1 MRPVGDTLMAETWRG
16 VLELLSQGNLVSGAD
31 IGQALGVSRSAV
43 WKQLQ
48 RLQEWDIPIEK
59 IRGRGYRLAGGIEL
73 LSRQRILDLLSADTE
88 SLLREFVLFDQV
100 DSTNT
105 VARGKIEQ
113 GFGRGYVCMA
123 ERQTQGRGRLGRTWV
138 SPFGRN
144 LYLSATWEFSGG
156 VTALEGLSLAV
167 GVAVSRAVQ
176 SFGIEAITLKWP
188 NDILLNG
195 RKVGG
200 VLLEMLG
207 DPAGLCQVVAG
218 IGINFAMPRDA
229 GIDQPW
235 ADLGCYSGVTRNGL
249 AGAVLAELLPLLA
262 TYADTSFRH
271 YRQAWEELDAYSG
284 ARVQLSTPNKIVEG
298 VAQGV
303 SDTGA
308 ICLEIDG
315 HRSFHSGGE
324 ISLRKAE

>member
-1 MRPVGDTLMAETWRG
+1 MTDTWRG
-16 VLELLSQGNLVSGAD
+16 ALELLSSGSLVSGAD
-31 IGQALGVSRSAV
+31 IGAALGVSRSAV

-48 RLQEWDIPIEK
+48 RLQEWGVPIEK
-59 IRGRGYRLAGGIEL
+59 IRGRGYRLVGGMEL
-73 LSRQRILDLLSADTE
+73 LSRQRILGLLSEDAK
-88 SLLREFVLFDQV
+88 LLLGDLVLLEQV

-105 VARGKIEQ
+105 VARRQIEQ
-113 GFGRGYVCMA
+113 GIVHSYVCMA

-156 VTALEGLSLAV
+156 VAALEGLSLAV

-176 SFGIEAITLKWP
+176 SLGVEVISLKWP

-207 DPAGLCQVVAG
+207 DPSGLCQVVVG
-218 IGINFAMPRDA
+218 IGINVAMPRDVT
-229 GIDQPW
+229 IDQPW
-235 ADLGCYSGVTRNGL
+235 ADLDCFPGVTRNGL

-262 TYADTSFRH
+262 TYAETRFRG
-271 YRQAWEELDAYSG
+271 YRRAWEELDAYSG
-284 ARVQLSTPNKIVEG
+284 EPVRLLTPGRVVEG
-298 VAQGV
+298 VARGV

-308 ICLEIDG
+308 ICLDIDG
-315 HRSFHSGGE
+315 TRSFYSGGE
-324 ISLRKAE
+324 ISLRKAL

>member
-1 MRPVGDTLMAETWRG
+1 MTDTWRG
-16 VLELLSQGNLVSGAD
+16 ALELLSGGSLVSGAD
-31 IGQALGVSRSAV
+31 IGKALGVSRSAV

-48 RLQEWDIPIEK
+48 RLQEWGVPIEK
-59 IRGRGYRLAGGIEL
+59 IRGRGYRLVGGMEL
-73 LSRQRILDLLSADTE
+73 LSRQRILGLLSEDTK
-88 SLLREFVLFDQV
+88 LLLGDLVLLEQV

-105 VARGKIEQ
+105 VARRQIEQ
-113 GFGRGYVCMA
+113 GLVHSYVCMA

-156 VTALEGLSLAV
+156 VAALEGLSLAV

-176 SFGIEAITLKWP
+176 SLGVEVISLKWP

-207 DPAGLCQVVAG
+207 DPSGLCQVVVG
-218 IGINFAMPRDA
+218 IGINVAMPRDVT
-229 GIDQPW
+229 IDQPW
-235 ADLGCYSGVTRNGL
+235 ADLDCFPGVTRNGL

-262 TYADTSFRH
+262 TYAETRFRG
-271 YRQAWEELDAYSG
+271 YRRAWEELDAFG
-284 ARVQLSTPNKIVEG
+284 GEPVRLLTPGRVVEG
-298 VAQGV
+298 VARGV

-308 ICLEIDG
+308 ICLDIDG
-315 HRSFHSGGE
+315 TRSFYSGGE
-324 ISLRKAE
+324 ISLRKAL